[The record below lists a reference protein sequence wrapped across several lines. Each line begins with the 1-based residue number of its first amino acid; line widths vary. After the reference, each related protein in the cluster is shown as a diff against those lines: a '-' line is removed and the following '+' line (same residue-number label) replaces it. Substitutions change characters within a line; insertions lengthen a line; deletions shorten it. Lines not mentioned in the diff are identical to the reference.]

1 MIWSNIIGTAGESK
15 RMDFLSRFAIST
27 LVEYSAAT
35 ASGTQQQS
43 RKIMATEIFKYA
55 LTGSYVVLVYWLS
68 WVGMRKTRDI
78 SGFAIGNK
86 DMSPYLIGITLAASI
101 ASTAT
106 FVINPG
112 FVYVHGLSA
121 YLHYG
126 VAGSLGIL
134 SAFLVLSRGFLRLGE
149 EARAVTIP
157 DWIYHRY
164 HHRGFS
170 LFFAFIN
177 LLSVSFVVLILVGC
191 SLLMTG
197 IFPIEQKTALLVVLI
212 FVFSYVLMGGTY
224 AHAYT
229 NTLQGI
235 MMILVTLV
243 LFVQGLKYFD
253 GGFFAALRSV
263 GEGYA
268 ASYNP
273 DSNLYYDF
281 FSVFGSGFVITFAL
295 MLQPHILTKV
305 LYLRSEADIGKFIGT
320 TVVVGTLFT
329 LILMVGFYAR
339 IAGLDIPAQDTVV
352 REYLL
357 FEFSGTVAG
366 ELTLTF
372 IFITLLA
379 AGMSTLDGILVSLS
393 AMVVNDIVTPLT
405 GSSAKGL
412 AWSRW
417 VLVAVGVLGLLVAW
431 NPPAL
436 IGLFAQ
442 KGVYGL
448 AAASVVPML
457 FGVLVKGRIPLWIA
471 AGAAFIGL
479 LTHFYLNLF
488 GGVVNPAV
496 SASYAIV
503 LSGFLA
509 GISLLASRAL
519 AGSDEKCSA
528 EA

>member
-1 MIWSNIIGTAGESK
+1 MT
-15 RMDFLSRFAIST
+15 
-27 LVEYSAAT
+27 SA
-35 ASGTQQQS
+35 
-43 RKIMATEIFKYA
+43 EIFKYM
-55 LTGSYVVLVYWLS
+55 LTGAYVILVYWLS
-68 WVGMRKTRDI
+68 WIGMRRTKDI

-121 YLHYG
+121 YVHYG
-126 VAGSLGIL
+126 IAGSAGIL
-134 SAFLVLSRGFLRLGE
+134 SAFLILSRGFLRLGE
-149 EARAVTIP
+149 ESKALTIP
-157 DWIYHRY
+157 QWIYHRY

-177 LLSVSFVVLILVGC
+177 LLSISFVVLILVGC

-197 IFPIEQKTALLVVLI
+197 IFPIEQKTALIVILV

-235 MMILVTLV
+235 MMLIVTLL
-243 LFVQGLKYFD
+243 LFVQGFHYFD
-253 GGFFAALRSV
+253 GDILQSLNDISP
-263 GEGYA
+263 GYGA
-268 ASYNP
+268 VFNP

-281 FSVFGSGFVITFAL
+281 FSVFGGGFIVTFAL

-305 LYLRSEADIGKFIGT
+305 LYLRNEADIGKFIAT
-320 TVVVGTLFT
+320 TVVVGTFFT

-339 IAGLDIPAQDTVV
+339 LAGLDIPVQDTVV

-357 FEFSGTVAG
+357 HEFSGSALG

-372 IFITLLA
+372 VFITLLA

-393 AMVVNDIVTPLT
+393 AMVVNDIVTPLSKT
-405 GSSAKGL
+405 KNNGL

-417 VLVAVGVLGLLVAW
+417 TLIGVGLIGLLLAW
-431 NPPAL
+431 NPPPL

-448 AAASVVPML
+448 AAASLVPML
-457 FGVLVKGRIPLWIA
+457 FGVLIRKPLPLALIA
-471 AGAAFIGL
+471 SASFIAL
-479 LTHFYLNLF
+479 LGHFYLNLF
-488 GGVVNPAV
+488 GGVANPAV
-496 SASYAIV
+496 SASYAIIGSCVYTLLGMVV
-503 LSGFLA
+503 LRYFNS
-509 GISLLASRAL
+509 
-519 AGSDEKCSA
+519 KK
-528 EA
+528 

>member
-1 MIWSNIIGTAGESK
+1 MI
-15 RMDFLSRFAIST
+15 
-27 LVEYSAAT
+27 SA
-35 ASGTQQQS
+35 
-43 RKIMATEIFKYA
+43 EVFKYV
-55 LTGSYVVLVYWLS
+55 LTGTYVILVYGLS
-68 WVGMRKTRDI
+68 WVGMRRTKDI

-126 VAGSLGIL
+126 VAGSAGIL
-134 SAFLVLSRGFLRLGE
+134 TAFLVLSRGFLRLGE
-149 EARAVTIP
+149 ESKALTIP
-157 DWIYHRY
+157 QWIYNRY

-177 LLSVSFVVLILVGC
+177 LLSISFVVLILVGC

-197 IFPIEQKTALLVVLI
+197 IFPIDQKPALLVVLV

-235 MMILVTLV
+235 MMIIVTLL
-243 LFVQGLKYFD
+243 LFVQGFHYFD
-253 GGFFAALRSV
+253 GDILGSLRNISPGYGAAL
-263 GEGYA
+263 
-268 ASYNP
+268 NP

-281 FSVFGSGFVITFAL
+281 FSVFGGGFIVTFAL

-339 IAGLDIPAQDTVV
+339 LAGLEIQSQDTVV

-357 FEFSGTVAG
+357 HEFSGSPIG
-366 ELTLTF
+366 QLTLTF

-393 AMVVNDIVTPLT
+393 AMVVNDIVTPLSKGKT
-405 GSSAKGL
+405 KGL

-417 VLVAVGVLGLLVAW
+417 TLIAVGIIGLLLAW
-431 NPPAL
+431 NPPPL

-448 AAASVVPML
+448 AAASLVPML
-457 FGVLVKGRIPLWIA
+457 FGVLVRKPLPLPLIA
-471 AGAAFIGL
+471 SASLIALFS
-479 LTHFYLNLF
+479 HYYFNLF
-488 GGVVNPAV
+488 GGVANPAV
-496 SASYAIV
+496 SASYAIIG
-503 LSGFLA
+503 SCAYTLA
-509 GISLLASRAL
+509 GLALIHFIR
-519 AGSDEKCSA
+519 GKK
-528 EA
+528 

>member
-1 MIWSNIIGTAGESK
+1 MMS
-15 RMDFLSRFAIST
+15 
-27 LVEYSAAT
+27 V
-35 ASGTQQQS
+35 
-43 RKIMATEIFKYA
+43 EIFKYL

-68 WVGMRKTRDI
+68 WVGMRRTKDI
-78 SGFAIGNK
+78 SGFSIGNK

-112 FVYVHGLSA
+112 FIYVHGFSA

-134 SAFLVLSRGFLRLGE
+134 TAFLVLSRGFLRLGE
-149 EARAVTIP
+149 EKQALTIP

-164 HHRGFS
+164 QSRGFS

-177 LLSVSFVVLILVGC
+177 LLSVTFVVLILVGC

-197 IFPIEQKTALLVVLI
+197 IFPIEQKPALIVVLL

-235 MMILVTLV
+235 MMILVTIL
-243 LFVQGLKYFD
+243 LFVDGLSYFE
-253 GGFFAALRSV
+253 GGFFTALESV
-263 GEGYA
+263 SQSYA
-268 ASYNP
+268 AAYNS
-273 DSNLYYDF
+273 DSSLYYSF
-281 FSVFGSGFVITFAL
+281 FSVFGSGFIVTFAL

-320 TVVVGTLFT
+320 TVIVGTLFT
-329 LILMVGFYAR
+329 LILMVGFYAKL
-339 IAGLDIPAQDTVV
+339 AGMDIPAQDTVV

-357 FEFSGTVAG
+357 HEFSDTAG
-366 ELTLTF
+366 GKLTLTF

-393 AMVVNDIVTPLT
+393 AMVVNDIVKPLS
-405 GSSAKGL
+405 GDQRLGL

-417 VLVAVGVLGLLVAW
+417 VLIGVGVLGLALAW
-431 NPPAL
+431 NPPPL

-448 AAASVVPML
+448 AAASMVPML
-457 FGVLVKGRIPLWIA
+457 FGVLFRGYIPLWNVV
-471 AGAAFIGL
+471 GAALIGL
-479 LTHFYLNLF
+479 FAHFYLNLF
-488 GGVVNPAV
+488 AGLVNPAV

-503 LSGFLA
+503 LSAFFALSSLA
-509 GISLLASRAL
+509 LWRVFGRKSV
-519 AGSDEKCSA
+519 A
-528 EA
+528 EIN